1 MTSFEYSRIVG
12 LLEQYK
18 GQIKADN
25 KSIAIENVNTL
36 EWMGEKKKV
45 NCHVRIY
52 ENEGKY
58 PFIIDADEQTAS
70 IIGGCGLPC
79 HNLYDALFWAERLL
93 DRYEF
98 EKKVNQ
104 QTSLF

>member
-1 MTSFEYSRIVG
+1 MTSYEYSKIVG

-25 KSIAIENVNTL
+25 NSIAIENVNTL
-36 EWMGEKKKV
+36 EWMNEKKKV
-45 NCHVRIY
+45 VCHIRIY

-58 PFIIDADEQTAS
+58 PFIIDAEEQTVS
-70 IIGGCGLPC
+70 IIGGCGRPC
-79 HNLYDALFWAERLL
+79 ENLEETLSTTERLL
-93 DRYEF
+93 ERYKF